1 VLGALR
7 ALCEKW
13 NLAASTTPPMLT
25 AFACEAGRPVLLTS
39 PDHLASAVWID
50 LRDPTQEESRLV
62 TEATGLHVPTQH
74 EVSEI
79 EASSRL
85 ALRENVLYL
94 SMPLISMTDGPR
106 AVSAGFVLSPQRLL
120 TVRFATSLVFDA
132 FTKRM
137 PDGEEPHETGA
148 HVLFGLL
155 AAIVDRQA
163 DAMERIHADL
173 DTISHRV
180 FSLAGEGRAGRKIED
195 RILRDT
201 LGQLGRI
208 GDLISHI
215 RESLLGVTRL
225 LPFIEAN
232 TTDWLP
238 KDLHPKL
245 ATLREDAVSIS
256 DFDNHMTD
264 KLQFLLDATL
274 GFINIAQND
283 VMKVMT
289 IASVV
294 GIPPVL
300 IAGVYGM
307 NFKLIPEYDWSWG
320 YPYAWGMI
328 VLTTL
333 IPLAIFRWRKW
344 I

>member
-1 VLGALR
+1 
-7 ALCEKW
+7 
-13 NLAASTTPPMLT
+13 MLT
-25 AFACEAGRPVLLTS
+25 AFATNAGV
-39 PDHLASAVWID
+39 ASVTEDLRSAIWID
-50 LRDPTQEESRLV
+50 LRDPTETETRRV
-62 TEATGLHVPTQH
+62 TEATGLRVPTQA

-85 ALRENVLYL
+85 VLRERVLYL
-94 SMPLISMTDGPR
+94 SMPMITVEGGRHLV
-106 AVSAGFVLSPQRLL
+106 AAGFVLSPERLL
-120 TVRFATSLVFDA
+120 TVRFAPSLVFDA
-132 FTKRM
+132 YQSRLTAG
-137 PDGEEPHETGA
+137 DEPHDSSA
-148 HVLFGLL
+148 HILIGLL
-155 AAIVDRQA
+155 GAIVDRQA
-163 DAMERIHADL
+163 DAMEKAHADL
-173 DTISHRV
+173 DAISHRV

-201 LGQLGRI
+201 LARLGHI
-208 GDLISHI
+208 GDMISHI
-215 RESLLGVTRL
+215 RETQLDAARL

-232 TTDWLP
+232 TADWLSA
-238 KDLHPKL
+238 DLHPKL
-245 ATLREDAVSIS
+245 TTLRDDIVSLT
-256 DFDNHMTD
+256 DFDTHLSD

-300 IAGVYGM
+300 VAGVYGM
-307 NFKLIPEYDWSWG
+307 NFKNIHEYDWSWG
-320 YPYAWGMI
+320 YQFGWAMI
-328 VLTTL
+328 LLTTL

>member
-1 VLGALR
+1 
-7 ALCEKW
+7 
-13 NLAASTTPPMLT
+13 MLT
-25 AFACEAGRPVLLTS
+25 AFACQSGRMVRL
-39 PDHLASAVWID
+39 PDAEGLRSAIWID
-50 LRDPTQEESRLV
+50 LRDPTEEESRLV
-62 TEATGLHVPTQH
+62 TEATGLRVPTQA

-85 ALRENVLYL
+85 AVRDGVLYL
-94 SMPLISMTDGPR
+94 SMPLITMADGPR
-106 AVSAGFVLSPQRLL
+106 VVSAGFVLAPEQLL
-120 TVRFATSLVFDA
+120 TVRFAVSVVFDA
-132 FTKRM
+132 FSSHLV
-137 PDGEEPHETGA
+137 GASEPHGTGA
-148 HVLFGLL
+148 HVMIGLL
-155 AAIVDRQA
+155 GAIVDRQA

-180 FSLAGEGRAGRKIED
+180 FSLAGEGRAGRKMED
-195 RILRDT
+195 RLLRDT

-225 LPFIEAN
+225 VPFIETN
-232 TTDWLP
+232 TAEWLP
-238 KDLHPKL
+238 GELRPKL
-245 ATLREDAVSIS
+245 TTLRDDTASIS
-256 DFDNHMTD
+256 DFDNHLTD

-307 NFKLIPEYDWSWG
+307 NFKNIPEYDWAWG
-320 YPYAWGMI
+320 YPFGWALI
-328 VLTTL
+328 ILTTL

>member
-1 VLGALR
+1 
-7 ALCEKW
+7 
-13 NLAASTTPPMLT
+13 MLT
-25 AFACEAGRPVLLTS
+25 AFTCQAGHMVRL
-39 PDHLASAVWID
+39 PDVEGLSSAIWID
-50 LRDPTQEESRLV
+50 LRDPTPEETRLV
-62 TEATGLHVPTQH
+62 TEATGLHVPTKA

-85 ALRENVLYL
+85 VLRDGVLYL
-94 SMPLISMTDGPR
+94 SMPLITMTDGPR
-106 AVSAGFVLSPQRLL
+106 VVSAGFVLSSERLV
-120 TVRFATSLVFDA
+120 TVRFAVSVVFDEFA
-132 FTKRM
+132 ARLAA
-137 PDGEEPHETGA
+137 GSEAHESGA
-148 HVLFGLL
+148 HVLIDIL

-163 DAMERIHADL
+163 DAMERIHAELDL
-173 DTISHRV
+173 ISHRV
-180 FSLAGEGRAGRKIED
+180 FSLAGEGRAGRKMED
-195 RILRDT
+195 RLLRDT

-225 LPFIEAN
+225 VPFIETN

-238 KDLHPKL
+238 TELRPKL
-245 ATLREDAVSIS
+245 TTLRDDTASIS
-256 DFDNHMTD
+256 DFDNHLTD
-264 KLQFLLDATL
+264 KLQFLLDAAL

-307 NFKLIPEYDWSWG
+307 NFKNIHEYDWAWG
-320 YPYAWGMI
+320 YQFGWALVI
-328 VLTTL
+328 LTTL

>member
-1 VLGALR
+1 
-7 ALCEKW
+7 
-13 NLAASTTPPMLT
+13 MLT
-25 AFACEAGRPVLLTS
+25 AFVCEAGRVVSLPSTEG
-39 PDHLASAVWID
+39 LASAVWID
-50 LRDPTQEESRLV
+50 LYDPDETEVRLV
-62 TEATGLHVPTQH
+62 TEATGLHVPTRA

-85 ALRENVLYL
+85 VLRDGVLYL
-94 SMPLISMTDGPR
+94 SMPLVTMTDGPR
-106 AVSAGFVLSPQRLL
+106 VVSAGFVLSPERLV
-120 TVRFATSLVFDA
+120 TVRFATSVVFDTYIA
-132 FTKRM
+132 HLPGT
-137 PDGEEPHETGA
+137 DVPHGSGA
-148 HVLFGLL
+148 HILFGILG
-155 AAIVDRQA
+155 AIVDRQA
-163 DAMERIHADL
+163 DAMEHIHADL

-180 FSLAGEGRAGRKIED
+180 FSLAGAGRAGRKIED
-195 RILRDT
+195 RLLRDT
-201 LGQLGRI
+201 LGELGRL

-215 RESLLGVTRL
+215 RESLLGVARL
-225 LPFIEAN
+225 LPFIETN
-232 TTDWLP
+232 TTGWLP
-238 KDLHPKL
+238 AELKPRLT
-245 ATLREDAVSIS
+245 TLRDDTTSIS
-256 DFDNHMTD
+256 DFDNHLTD

-307 NFKLIPEYDWSWG
+307 NFKNIPEYDWAWG
-320 YPYAWGMI
+320 YEFGWALI

>member
-1 VLGALR
+1 
-7 ALCEKW
+7 
-13 NLAASTTPPMLT
+13 MLT
-25 AFACEAGRPVLLTS
+25 AFTCDAGRVLRLT
-39 PDHLASAVWID
+39 DTARLNTAVWID
-50 LRDPTQEESRLV
+50 LCEPTEAEVHLV
-62 TEATGLHVPTQH
+62 AEATGLHVPTQA

-85 ALRENVLYL
+85 VIRERVLYL
-94 SMPLISMTDGPR
+94 SMPLIAMTDGPR
-106 AVSAGFVLSPQRLL
+106 VVSAGFVLSPERLV
-120 TVRFATSLVFDA
+120 TVRFAINLVFDA
-132 FTKRM
+132 YTSRLTTEGT
-137 PDGEEPHETGA
+137 PHDGGA
-148 HVLFGLL
+148 DILTGLL
-155 AAIVDRQA
+155 GAIVDRQA
-163 DAMERIHADL
+163 DVMETIHAEM

-195 RILRDT
+195 KILRDT
-201 LGQLGRI
+201 LAELGRT

-215 RESLLGVTRL
+215 RESQLGAARL
-225 LPFIEAN
+225 LPFIETN
-232 TTDWLP
+232 TEDWLP
-238 KDLHPKL
+238 EGLRPRL
-245 ATLREDAVSIS
+245 TTLREDIASLS
-256 DFDNHMTD
+256 DFDTHLSD

-300 IAGVYGM
+300 VAGVYGM
-307 NFKLIPEYDWSWG
+307 NFKNMPEYGWSWG
-320 YPYAWGMI
+320 YQFGWAMI
-328 VLTTL
+328 LLTTL

>member
-1 VLGALR
+1 
-7 ALCEKW
+7 
-13 NLAASTTPPMLT
+13 MLT
-25 AFACEAGRPVLLTS
+25 AFTCEGGRVLRLTGTER
-39 PDHLASAVWID
+39 LNTAVWID
-50 LRDPTQEESRLV
+50 LRDPTEEEVRLV
-62 TEATGLHVPTQH
+62 AEATGRHVPTQA

-85 ALRENVLYL
+85 VLRERALYL
-94 SMPLISMTDGPR
+94 SMPLITMTDGPR
-106 AVSAGFVLSPQRLL
+106 VVSAGFVLSPERLV
-120 TVRFATSLVFDA
+120 TVRFADSVVFDA
-132 FTKRM
+132 YTSRLTT
-137 PDGEEPHETGA
+137 DDAPHEGSA
-148 HVLFGLL
+148 DVLTGLL
-155 AAIVDRQA
+155 GAIVDRQA
-163 DAMERIHADL
+163 DAMEAIHAEL

-180 FSLAGEGRAGRKIED
+180 FALAGEERAGRKIED

-201 LGQLGRI
+201 LAQLGRI

-215 RESLLGVTRL
+215 RESQLGAARL
-225 LPFIEAN
+225 LPFIETN
-232 TTDWLP
+232 TEDWLP
-238 KDLHPKL
+238 AALRHRL
-245 ATLREDAVSIS
+245 TTLRDDIISLS
-256 DFDNHMTD
+256 DFDAHLSD

-300 IAGVYGM
+300 VAGVYGM
-307 NFKLIPEYDWSWG
+307 NFKNIPEYDWSWG
-320 YPYAWGMI
+320 YQFGWAMI
-328 VLTTL
+328 LLTTL

>member
-1 VLGALR
+1 
-7 ALCEKW
+7 
-13 NLAASTTPPMLT
+13 MLT
-25 AFACEAGRPVLLTS
+25 AFSCNSGRVAQLSGTENLS
-39 PDHLASAVWID
+39 AAVWID
-50 LRDPTQEESRLV
+50 LVDPTDAEIRGV
-62 TEATGLHVPTQH
+62 TQATGLRVPTQA

-85 ALRENVLYL
+85 VLRDGVLYL
-94 SMPLISMTDGPR
+94 SMPLIAMGDGPR
-106 AVSAGFVLSPQRLL
+106 VVSAGFVLSPERLV
-120 TVRFATSLVFDA
+120 TVRFAANVVFDA
-132 FTKRM
+132 FSSHL
-137 PDGEEPHETGA
+137 PDTTEPQGSGA
-148 HVLFGLL
+148 HVLLGLL
-155 AAIVDRQA
+155 GAIVDRQA
-163 DAMERIHADL
+163 DAMERIHAEL

-180 FSLAGEGRAGRKIED
+180 FSLAGEGRAGRKTED
-195 RILRDT
+195 RLLRQT
-201 LGQLGRI
+201 LGELGRI

-225 LPFIEAN
+225 VPFIETN
-232 TTDWLP
+232 TVDWLP
-238 KDLHPKL
+238 AELRPKL
-245 ATLREDAVSIS
+245 TTLRDDSASIS
-256 DFDNHMTD
+256 DFDNHLTE
-264 KLQFLLDATL
+264 KLQFLLDATM

-307 NFKLIPEYDWSWG
+307 NFKNIPEYDWAWG
-320 YPYAWGMI
+320 YQFGWALI
-328 VLTTL
+328 ILTTL

>member
-1 VLGALR
+1 MLTSFTAAAG
-7 ALCEKW
+7 
-13 NLAASTTPPMLT
+13 AAST
-25 AFACEAGRPVLLTS
+25 A
-39 PDHLASAVWID
+39 DLASSVWID
-50 LRDPTQEESRLV
+50 LRDPTETEIRMV
-62 TEATGLHVPTQH
+62 TETTGLRVPTQP

-85 ALRENVLYL
+85 VLRESVLYL
-94 SMPLISMTDGPR
+94 SMPLITTEGGPR
-106 AVSAGFVLSPQRLL
+106 TVSAGFVLSPERLI
-120 TVRFATSLVFDA
+120 TVRFAASQVFDA
-132 FTKRM
+132 YAAQM
-137 PDGEEPHETGA
+137 PTGDVARDSGA
-148 HVLFGLL
+148 HVLVGLL
-155 AAIVDRQA
+155 GAIVDRQA

-180 FSLAGEGRAGRKIED
+180 FALAGEGRAGRKIED

-201 LGQLGRI
+201 LGELGRI

-215 RESLLGVTRL
+215 RESELGAARL

-232 TTDWLP
+232 TVDWLP
-238 KDLHPKL
+238 TELRPKL
-245 ATLREDAVSIS
+245 TSLREDIVSLN
-256 DFDNHMTD
+256 DFDTHLTD
-264 KLQFLLDATL
+264 KLQLLLDATL

-289 IASVV
+289 IASVI

-300 IAGVYGM
+300 IVGVYGM
-307 NFKLIPEYDWSWG
+307 NFKNIHEYDWAWG
-320 YPYAWGMI
+320 YQFGWALI
-328 VLTTL
+328 ILTTL

>member
-1 VLGALR
+1 
-7 ALCEKW
+7 
-13 NLAASTTPPMLT
+13 MLI
-25 AFACEAGRPVLLTS
+25 AFAYTGGRPTRLAEDSPLTT
-39 PDHLASAVWID
+39 AVWID
-50 LRDPTQEESRLV
+50 LRDPTEDEIRLV
-62 TEATGLHVPTQH
+62 TEATGLRVPTH
-74 EVSEI
+74 EEVSEI

-85 ALRENVLYL
+85 VLEDGVLYL
-94 SMPLISMTDGPR
+94 SMPLITVADGPR
-106 AVSAGFVLSPQRLL
+106 VVSAGFVLSSERLL
-120 TVRFATSLVFDA
+120 TVRFATSTVFDTYTA
-132 FTKRM
+132 RLPSMDVPT
-137 PDGEEPHETGA
+137 GTGA
-148 HVLFGLL
+148 HILIGLL
-155 AAIVDRQA
+155 GAIVDRQA

-180 FSLAGEGRAGRKIED
+180 FSLAGKSRAGRKFED
-195 RILRDT
+195 RLLRDT
-201 LGQLGRI
+201 LGELGRI

-225 LPFIEAN
+225 VPFIETN
-232 TTDWLP
+232 TTHWLP
-238 KDLHPKL
+238 AELRPTL
-245 ATLREDAVSIS
+245 TTLRDDTASIS
-256 DFDNHMTD
+256 DFDNHLTD

-300 IAGVYGM
+300 IAGIYGM
-307 NFKLIPEYDWSWG
+307 NFKNIPEYDWAWG
-320 YPYAWGMI
+320 YAWGWGLI

-333 IPLAIFRWRKW
+333 IPLALFRWRKW

>member
-1 VLGALR
+1 
-7 ALCEKW
+7 
-13 NLAASTTPPMLT
+13 MLT
-25 AFACEAGRPVLLTS
+25 AFTSAACTASTA
-39 PDHLASAVWID
+39 DLAASVWID
-50 LRDPTQEESRLV
+50 LRAPSEPEIRMV
-62 TEATGLHVPTQH
+62 TEATGLHVPTLA

-85 ALRENVLYL
+85 ISREGVLYL
-94 SMPLISMTDGPR
+94 SMPLITTEARPR
-106 AVSAGFVLSPQRLL
+106 TVSAGFVLSPERLV
-120 TVRFATSLVFDA
+120 TVRFAASQVFDA
-132 FTKRM
+132 YAARLRTGDVPR
-137 PDGEEPHETGA
+137 DSGA
-148 HVLFGLL
+148 HVFTGLL
-155 AAIVDRQA
+155 GAIVDRQA

-173 DTISHRV
+173 DSISHRT
-180 FSLAGEGRAGRKIED
+180 FALAGEGRAGRKIED

-215 RESLLGVTRL
+215 RESILGAARL
-225 LPFIEAN
+225 LPLIETN
-232 TTDWLP
+232 TADWLP
-238 KDLHPKL
+238 TELAPKL
-245 ATLREDAVSIS
+245 TSLREDIVSLN
-256 DFDNHMTD
+256 DFDTHLTD

-300 IAGVYGM
+300 VAGIYGM
-307 NFKLIPEYDWSWG
+307 NFKNIPEFDWTWG
-320 YPYAWGMI
+320 YQFGWAMI
-328 VLTTL
+328 ILTTL

>member
-1 VLGALR
+1 
-7 ALCEKW
+7 
-13 NLAASTTPPMLT
+13 MLT
-25 AFACEAGRPVLLTS
+25 AFATKGNV
-39 PDHLASAVWID
+39 ASATEDLRHAIWID
-50 LRDPTQEESRLV
+50 LRDPTDAEIRAV
-62 TEATGLHVPTQH
+62 TEATGLHVPTQA

-85 ALRENVLYL
+85 VLREAVLYL
-94 SMPLISMTDGPR
+94 SMPMITVADGPR
-106 AVSAGFVLSPQRLL
+106 VVSAGFVLSPERLL
-120 TVRFATSLVFDA
+120 TVRFASSVVFDA
-132 FTKRM
+132 YTSRLAQGDA
-137 PDGEEPHETGA
+137 PRESGA
-148 HVLFGLL
+148 HILIGLL
-155 AAIVDRQA
+155 GAVVDRQA
-163 DAMERIHADL
+163 DLLEKTHADL

-180 FSLAGEGRAGRKIED
+180 FALAGEGRAGRKIED

-201 LGQLGRI
+201 LAELGRV

-215 RESLLGVTRL
+215 RESQLGAARL

-232 TTDWLP
+232 TADWLP
-238 KDLHPKL
+238 AELRPTIE
-245 ATLREDAVSIS
+245 TLREDIVSLS
-256 DFDNHMTD
+256 DFDNHLAD
-264 KLQFLLDATL
+264 KIQFLLDATL

-307 NFKLIPEYDWSWG
+307 NFKNIHEYDWSWG
-320 YPYAWGMI
+320 YQFGWAMI